1 MEKLKMVFKVG
12 ARKIEAPMQNA
23 SLSENVRQL
32 KGQFPC
38 FRWTDILPEDGVV
51 IGDEI
56 VYELQLPPVKVN
68 G

>member
-1 MEKLKMVFKVG
+1 MERLKMVFKVG
-12 ARKIEAPMQNA
+12 ARKIEAPIPHG
-23 SLSENVRQL
+23 SLEDNVRQL

-38 FRWTDILPEDGVV
+38 FRWTDVLPEDGVV
-51 IGDEI
+51 EGDEL